1 MPTSQPIR
9 AEEQTAIRDELD
21 KILSS
26 EFFVN
31 ANRLSSLLSYVVEE
45 ALAGRRERIKAFSI
59 AQDVFDRDANF
70 DQQRDPIVRVEAS
83 RLRKTLERYYESCGA
98 ENGIRIDIPKGGYAP
113 TFSRR
118 KTPEIAS
125 DNRIWS
131 KPFLFGLVGLVL
143 LLGIWLSSLVGD
155 TGAGSRVGAQD
166 RFLAIL
172 PLSHDS
178 SDLRAAGLQK
188 NLVDSTITMLA
199 NAPNLSVMAHASMM
213 EFEPNEVS
221 IRSLRSDYGVTHILR
236 GSIETSAEDLRL
248 RIQLIEAE
256 SSETI
261 WSESLEGAISSI
273 WSLQDK
279 LALDVLAALSIPPGV
294 ADRELVLN
302 RFTESTEAL
311 TLYRQGLFMIL
322 PPNERKRVDA
332 SRQLFDRVIEI
343 DPNFAGG
350 YAGKSWS
357 YSLPVVFHATQ
368 TPKENLIEAL
378 SYAERAVEVD
388 PTFGASHVTLGFTQ
402 VLMGNSIEALEN
414 TQLAIAMQPGD
425 EFVQF
430 LRAAT
435 LVIAGLPGEAF
446 IPLDE
451 AIRINPLEI
460 RAPYL
465 NFYGIAKYANK
476 EYRASLDMIARNQK
490 RGGPQGPHMEIF
502 RAAAYTQLGEDAK
515 ASAIINT
522 LNESFPQYPYLDWL
536 SSWITPGEHLRSTAE
551 GLSRNGLCAENC

>member
-213 EFEPNEVS
+213 EFSQDQVS
-221 IRSLRSDYGVTHILR
+221 IRHLKEKFGVTHILR
-236 GSIETSAEDLRL
+236 GNIETQGGEL
-248 RIQLIEAE
+248 RIRSQLINTD
-256 SSETI
+256 SSETV
-261 WSESLEGAISSI
+261 WSETQQGKLSNIWMLQDELAVSLLDELYTTTGGRQRETWQPLYRECRGTNAIST
-273 WSLQDK
+273 
-279 LALDVLAALSIPPGV
+279 
-294 ADRELVLN
+294 RLVHD
-302 RFTESTEAL
+302 T
-311 TLYRQGLFMIL
+311 
-322 PPNERKRVDA
+322 A
-332 SRQLFDRVIEI
+332 SE
-343 DPNFAGG
+343 
-350 YAGKSWS
+350 
-357 YSLPVVFHATQ
+357 
-368 TPKENLIEAL
+368 
-378 SYAERAVEVD
+378 
-388 PTFGASHVTLGFTQ
+388 
-402 VLMGNSIEALEN
+402 
-414 TQLAIAMQPGD
+414 
-425 EFVQF
+425 
-430 LRAAT
+430 
-435 LVIAGLPGEAF
+435 
-446 IPLDE
+446 
-451 AIRINPLEI
+451 
-460 RAPYL
+460 
-465 NFYGIAKYANK
+465 
-476 EYRASLDMIARNQK
+476 
-490 RGGPQGPHMEIF
+490 
-502 RAAAYTQLGEDAK
+502 
-515 ASAIINT
+515 
-522 LNESFPQYPYLDWL
+522 
-536 SSWITPGEHLRSTAE
+536 
-551 GLSRNGLCAENC
+551 